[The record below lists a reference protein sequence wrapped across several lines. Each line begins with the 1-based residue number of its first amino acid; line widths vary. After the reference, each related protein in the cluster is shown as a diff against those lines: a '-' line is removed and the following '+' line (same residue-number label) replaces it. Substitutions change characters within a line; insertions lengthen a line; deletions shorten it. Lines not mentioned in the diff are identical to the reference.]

1 MDPLANIYA
10 GMNYALNNYGLGML
24 MSGGRHTSGGG
35 YLGYE
40 MGTSYVPRDGLAYLH
55 EGEGVLTKRENAAGR
70 HGPTVN
76 MSGQFFSYDP
86 TQLAEAQE
94 RKLRDAMALEG
105 LSR

>member
-1 MDPLANIYA
+1 
-10 GMNYALNNYGLGML
+10 
-24 MSGGRHTSGGG
+24 
-35 YLGYE
+35 

-55 EGEGVLTKRENAAGR
+55 QGEGVLTKQQNAAGR

-76 MSGQFFSYDP
+76 MSGQFFAYDP